1 MSFIEWYVC
10 YPVDTNKIILPQLK
24 CFKTIPTAIHEKHK
38 DSKLIPV
45 CRFQP
50 KFMKEFMLKYKYY
63 GDTKASI
70 ETDLKTYHNKY

>member
-10 YPVDTNKIILPQLK
+10 FPVNTNKLVLPQLK
-24 CFKTIPTAIHEKHK
+24 CIKTIPTEMHENHR

-50 KFMKEFMLKYKYY
+50 KFMKEFILKYKYY
-63 GDTKASI
+63 RDTKASI
-70 ETDLKTYHNKY
+70 ETDIKA